1 MSEMNLL
8 SIFNMVEAQDRLMTC
23 PGECRDSLQHQKKQ
37 EKKHWKQSLH
47 KRKSTSKDVSRVL
60 FVPFSV
66 WLVKY
71 GHLSLMLHLQ
81 FNSCTVK
88 PHLNITIHN

>member
-37 EKKHWKQSLH
+37 EKKHWQQSLH
-47 KRKSTSKDVSRVL
+47 KRKHLKRCVSGSFCSFFCLVGKVWT
-60 FVPFSV
+60 FVTNVAP
-66 WLVKY
+66 
-71 GHLSLMLHLQ
+71 
-81 FNSCTVK
+81 TV
-88 PHLNITIHN
+88 